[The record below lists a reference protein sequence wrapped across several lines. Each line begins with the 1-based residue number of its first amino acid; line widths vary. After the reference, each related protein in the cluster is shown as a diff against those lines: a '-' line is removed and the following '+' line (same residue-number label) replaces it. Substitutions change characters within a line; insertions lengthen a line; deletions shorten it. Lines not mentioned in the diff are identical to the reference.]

1 MAELSLVLGIVAVVL
16 LVAVLAV
23 RVSVKLGLPSLL
35 LYLGIGLVL
44 GESGVGIRFDNAALT
59 QSLGIAALVLI
70 LTEGGLTT
78 RWSTVKP
85 ALWPGISLSTVAVV
99 VSIAVTGAALHLLL

>member
-1 MAELSLVLGIVAVVL
+1 MAELAFVLGTSAVVL

-35 LYLGIGLVL
+35 LYLGIGVVL
-44 GESGVGIRFDNAALT
+44 GESGIGIRFDNASLT

-78 RWSTVKP
+78 RWTTVKP
-85 ALWPGISLSTVAVV
+85 VLWPGIALSTVAVI
-99 VSIAVTGAALHLLL
+99 VSIAVTG